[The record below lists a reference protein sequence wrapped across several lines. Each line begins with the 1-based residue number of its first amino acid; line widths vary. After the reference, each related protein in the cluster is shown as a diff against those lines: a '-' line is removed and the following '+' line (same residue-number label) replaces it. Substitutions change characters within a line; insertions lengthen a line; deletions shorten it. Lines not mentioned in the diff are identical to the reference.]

1 MKKLASIFAKTGLI
15 LLLGGC
21 SDADVES
28 RAREAAEKIK
38 ESMPDVEA
46 KAMAQKTT
54 PEDVKL
60 AQQALTA
67 VHEYMGEIHGEL
79 DAVTVNAIQAFQKTH
94 GLKADGLLSDKTKS
108 LLREALP
115 KS

>member
-1 MKKLASIFAKTGLI
+1 MKRPGFLFLSLCLTLQ
-15 LLLGGC
+15 LGGC
-21 SDADVES
+21 SDADVET

-67 VHEYMGEIHGEL
+67 VHEYMGEINGEL
-79 DAVTVNAIQAFQKTH
+79 DAITVNAIQAFQKTH
-94 GLKADGLLSDKTKS
+94 GLKADGLLTEKTKS

>member
-1 MKKLASIFAKTGLI
+1 MKKPAYALA
-15 LLLGGC
+15 LLCTTLLFGGC
-21 SDADVES
+21 SDADVET

-54 PEDVKL
+54 AEDVKL

-79 DAVTVNAIQAFQKTH
+79 DSVTVNAIQAFQKTN
-94 GLKADGLLSDKTKS
+94 GLKADGLLTDKTKA